1 MQAWDVQYWPS
12 FHSLQLYSR
21 CRKAGVDMAE
31 NINISLI
38 LEGKATIED
47 LYILHG
53 LGYEFV
59 VEGGAVTSVL
69 YRRS

>member
-1 MQAWDVQYWPS
+1 MCS
-12 FHSLQLYSR
+12 IGHHSIP
-21 CRKAGVDMAE
+21 CNCIPGVGRQVLDMAE